1 MSRDSRSLVAV
12 YPGSFDPI
20 TLGHVDLIQRLA
32 GVYDEFVVLVASS
45 SLKTHLFSSEE
56 RAELIRASLPDM
68 RNVRV
73 DVFDGLTVD
82 YAQKVGAKIIIR
94 GLRAVADF
102 EYEFAMANMN
112 RKLAPDIETMIV
124 FTRPE
129 YSFVSSRTV
138 KEVALYGGDL
148 RDLAPPPA
156 VQALARKMAKR
167 ADINKGS
174 L

>member
-1 MSRDSRSLVAV
+1 MAYLQKQAIAV

-32 GVYDEFVVLVASS
+32 DFYKELVVVVANSPA
-45 SLKTHLFSSEE
+45 KTQLFTPVE
-56 RAELIRASLPDM
+56 RAVLIEQSLADKK
-68 RNVRV
+68 NVRV
-73 DVFDGLTVD
+73 EVFDGLTVD
-82 YAQKVGAKIIIR
+82 YARKIGASIIIR

-112 RKLAPDIETMIV
+112 RKLAPEIETMIV

-138 KEVALYGGDL
+138 KEVAFFGGPVEDL
-148 RDLAPPPA
+148 VPGPVAT
-156 VQALARKMAKR
+156 ALAKKVKAAKEE
-167 ADINKGS
+167 K
-174 L
+174 